1 MRSYDLR
8 ISADV
13 QLFNSRTDL
22 QEGEPIVTAIHGIK
36 PAGDDRIGMLYEYS
50 SGRDAVEDHL
60 ANVPTVDTDEV
71 QWAEHG
77 DNTLVYSAREP
88 VGPAAELLETLFS
101 SPVVVEYPITVTPA
115 DDLLVTLAGDD
126 EHLKALVR
134 ADTPTSISPSS
145 GRGRIDR
152 TSPTRSPNSR
162 SDSRRSWSSQ
172 PNRATTATPAGP
184 PTRKSPRNSTSLTAR
199 WENTSGRPKPAS
211 SRVSSRPICQRSSR
225 RRRRGTPI
233 GSTW

>member
-8 ISADV
+8 ISADI

-36 PAGDDRIGMLYEYS
+36 PAGDDSIGMLYEYS
-50 SGRDAVEDHL
+50 SGRDAVEAHL

-115 DDLLVTLAGDD
+115 DDLLVTLAGDG
-126 EHLKALVR
+126 EHLQALVR
-134 ADTPTSISPSS
+134 ADTSHLDITVERS
-145 GRGRIDR
+145 GPYRPGV
-152 TSPTRSPNSR
+152 
-162 SDSRRSWSSQ
+162 SDAFSELTLRQQEVLVVAAEQGYYRH
-172 PNRATTATPAGP
+172 PRRATYAEIAEELDVAYSTVGEHLRKAEARLLSRLIPAD
-184 PTRKSPRNSTSLTAR
+184 L
-199 WENTSGRPKPAS
+199 PAE
-211 SRVSSRPICQRSSR
+211 
-225 RRRRGTPI
+225 
-233 GSTW
+233 